1 MAQAADGMT
10 KTELKPF
17 NVTVRVFDPAKGL
30 RSGQDYILPVDSPD
44 AEHLASSTLANAVS
58 FTTKIEG
65 GKALPVAFTCVN
77 VEPR

>member
-30 RSGQDYILPVDSPD
+30 GSGQDVITHGVAWVCRRSVEAAD
-44 AEHLASSTLANAVS
+44 AQRVLAPGR
-58 FTTKIEG
+58 KD
-65 GKALPVAFTCVN
+65 
-77 VEPR
+77 